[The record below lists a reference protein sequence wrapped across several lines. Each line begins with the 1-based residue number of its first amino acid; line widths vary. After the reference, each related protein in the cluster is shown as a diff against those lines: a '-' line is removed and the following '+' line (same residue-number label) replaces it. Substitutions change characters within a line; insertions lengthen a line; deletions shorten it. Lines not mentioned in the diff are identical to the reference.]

1 MSGSGGPPRVRRK
14 DTGDGR
20 HGAQRKLGQVID
32 RIFSTGKPQG
42 VWASDDAAL
51 RAAARRLVP
60 PATDRVP
67 VEPDDARVFVPV
79 AGSGL
84 PGQRRISQPGPGVRQ
99 QPIAAGQPMGGLWIR
114 PAASAYWAQG
124 PRGDVHTY
132 PRPLEPDAGGQVP
145 SGQANLAAG
154 RFLRDLRRTPLM
166 LPPGPVPDDDDEA
179 LAEGWRVVAAGD
191 PFLAHELALEARA
204 RLAKL
209 PPPGG
214 AGGVGAEHLAEPRQP
229 RRRPRLPAQDHARE
243 PDDGLPGAAQGRA

>member
-1 MSGSGGPPRVRRK
+1 M
-14 DTGDGR
+14 
-20 HGAQRKLGQVID
+20 ID

-84 PGQRRISQPGPGVRQ
+84 PGQRRISQPGPGARQ
-99 QPIAAGQPMGGLWIR
+99 QPIGAGQPVGGLWIR

-132 PRPLEPDAGGQVP
+132 PRPPEPDAGGQVP

-191 PFLAHELALEARA
+191 PFLVHELARGTG
-204 RLAKL
+204 
-209 PPPGG
+209 PPGEAASARG
-214 AGGVGAEHLAEPRQP
+214 AGRGCGTSAEPRQP